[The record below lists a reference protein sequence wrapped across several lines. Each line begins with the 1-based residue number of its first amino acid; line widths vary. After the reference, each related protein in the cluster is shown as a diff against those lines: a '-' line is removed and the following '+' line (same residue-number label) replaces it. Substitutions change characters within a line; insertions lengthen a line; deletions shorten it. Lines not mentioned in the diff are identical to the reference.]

1 MHGQEL
7 WELYLFILI
16 MVIQFIICNSSMT
29 KTRELIRR
37 DKLLFGEVITMELE
51 VGPLKDQEVV
61 EVAVLDS
68 SVAGLQMLMLV
79 R

>member
-1 MHGQEL
+1 
-7 WELYLFILI
+7 
-16 MVIQFIICNSSMT
+16 MT

-61 EVAVLDS
+61 EVAVRDS
-68 SVAGLQMLMLV
+68 SEQALTFAVLQQTSQARHV
-79 R
+79 